1 MLHGG
6 KYSVQLEQLVQL
18 VQQFLAKKQL
28 AVLCEV
34 AHNRLAINDIPY
46 HIKTLEK
53 HSETKPEHYKQTVQV
68 SYIQPLKEISNQN
81 VSNFILELTRYTGL
95 LEMYNGVLLLAIYPS
110 VNFSQPIGSLFD
122 TVISV

>member
-6 KYSVQLEQLVQL
+6 KYSVQLEQLLQL

-53 HSETKPEHYKQTVQV
+53 HSETKHYIQTVQV

-81 VSNFILELTRYTGL
+81 VSNFILELTRYYL